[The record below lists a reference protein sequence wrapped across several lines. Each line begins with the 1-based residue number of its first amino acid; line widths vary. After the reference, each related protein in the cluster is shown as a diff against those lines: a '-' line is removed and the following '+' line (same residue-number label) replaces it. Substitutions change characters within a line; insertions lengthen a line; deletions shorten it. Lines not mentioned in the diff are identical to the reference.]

1 MHAGTARSVLASRT
15 VHAVPV
21 PFEPAIASTHS
32 TAIVGLSAGNP
43 ILPATGEKFQ
53 SETDFTDSGAAPLS
67 FGRFYRSIW
76 GADASRV
83 AGTLGPAWVHSHSAS
98 LHAVPSTNPTAVT
111 ITSAE
116 GYARTF
122 TLPAGASSW
131 SAVDSADSLTR
142 TPDGWTYRRAVDDST
157 SRFDVSGMLL
167 SHTARNGWTTRYT
180 YNAAGQLATITNAFG
195 RALN

>member
-1 MHAGTARSVLASRT
+1 LLLLVQSLLVGAVHAGPI
-15 VHAVPV
+15 AVV
-21 PFEPAIASTHS
+21 EPAIASTHS
-32 TAIVGLSAGNP
+32 TAVGLSAGNP

-76 GADASRV
+76 GGDASRV
-83 AGTLGPAWVHSHSAS
+83 AGVLGPGWVHSHSAS
-98 LHAVPSTNPTAVT
+98 LRASPSTNPTAVT

-131 SAVDSADSLTR
+131 SAIDSADSLTW
-142 TPDGWTYRRAVDDST
+142 TPDGLDLPPCR
-157 SRFDVSGMLL
+157 
-167 SHTARNGWTTRYT
+167 
-180 YNAAGQLATITNAFG
+180 
-195 RALN
+195 